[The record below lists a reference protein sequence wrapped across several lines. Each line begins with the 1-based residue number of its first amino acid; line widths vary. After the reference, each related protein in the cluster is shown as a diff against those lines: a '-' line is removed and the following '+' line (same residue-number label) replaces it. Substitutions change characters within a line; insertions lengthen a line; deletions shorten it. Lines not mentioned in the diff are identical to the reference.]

1 MLSDHAVEER
11 APAVRNPLVSGP
23 ARDLVVVKDQV
34 GRRRYIAF
42 EPPQPRPSRHELN
55 RRLGPRSWRLTVYTG
70 EVGILRVPHVDA
82 ETARSSLAEEGA
94 TPLTTS
100 GTIRAAK
107 ERAGVL
113 GT

>member
-1 MLSDHAVEER
+1 M
-11 APAVRNPLVSGP
+11 
-23 ARDLVVVKDQV
+23 VVKDEV
-34 GRRRYIAF
+34 GRRRYVAF
-42 EPPQPRPSRHELN
+42 QPPQPRPSRHDLN

-70 EVGILRVPHVDA
+70 EVGILRVPHDDA
-82 ETARSSLAEEGA
+82 GRARSALEAEGA

-107 ERAGVL
+107 EHVGVL